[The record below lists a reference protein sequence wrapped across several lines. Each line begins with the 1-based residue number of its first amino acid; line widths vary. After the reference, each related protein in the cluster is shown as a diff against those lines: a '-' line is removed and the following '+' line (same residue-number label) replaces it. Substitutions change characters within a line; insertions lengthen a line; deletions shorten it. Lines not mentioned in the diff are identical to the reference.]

1 MDTMA
6 PQIPRREYESTHP
19 WISFKLDLNRFPY
32 TLWALLGE
40 AVSKC
45 EHVAGTPLRPDIAR
59 ELHQMFLAKGV
70 LGTTAIEGNTLSEEE
85 VLLHLEGELRL
96 PPSRE
101 YLQREIEN
109 VISACNDIGAAI
121 FEGRLEEISPE
132 LIMDYNGRVLDGL
145 ELEDDDA
152 VPGQIRKRAVGV
164 ARYKAAPPADCE
176 YLVERLCDWLTG
188 PALTVVPQDQ
198 VVTYAVIRAII
209 AHLYVAWIHPFDDG
223 NGRTARLLEFRIL
236 VASGVPTPTA
246 HLLSNHYNQTRAGY
260 YRQLDHASKSGGD
273 VVPFVSY
280 AVRGLVDGL
289 REQLR
294 LIQDQQLNEA
304 WQNYVHDA
312 FRESKSPGDQ
322 RRRHLVLDLSLQGE
336 IVPKSQLLQLSPRVA
351 TAYAGKTGKT
361 LTRDLN
367 ELVRMNLVE
376 RGPRGFRARSEIIR
390 QFLPM
395 KAPGGSL

>member
-1 MDTMA
+1 MDILM
-6 PQIPRREYESTHP
+6 PRIPSREYEASHR
-19 WISFKLDLNRFPY
+19 WISFKLNLDRFPY

-45 EHVAGTPLRPDIAR
+45 DHVAGTPLRPVTAQ

-85 VLLHLEGELRL
+85 VLLHLEGKLKL

-101 YLQREIEN
+101 YLQREIDN
-109 VISACNDIGAAI
+109 IIRACNDIGTEI
-121 FEGRLEEISPE
+121 FEGRLGEISPD
-132 LIMDYNGRVLDGL
+132 LIMDYNRRVLEGL
-145 ELEDDDA
+145 ELEDEES
-152 VPGQIRKRAVGV
+152 VPGEIRRRSVGV
-164 ARYKAAPPADCE
+164 ARYKAAPPEDCE
-176 YLVERLCDWLTG
+176 YLLERLCDWLNG
-188 PALTVVPQDQ
+188 PALTVVPHDQ
-198 VVTYAVIRAII
+198 VVMFAIIRAVIG
-209 AHLYVAWIHPFDDG
+209 HLYVAWIHPFDDG

-246 HLLSNHYNQTRAGY
+246 HLLSNHYNQTSAEY
-260 YRQLDHASKSGGD
+260 YRQLDRASRSGGD
-273 VVPFVSY
+273 VVPFVEY

-289 REQLR
+289 REQLG

-312 FRESKSPGDQ
+312 FRERTSPGDQ
-322 RRRHLVLDLSLQGE
+322 RRRHLVLDLSTHGG
-336 IVPKSQLLQLSPRVA
+336 IVPKSHLLEISPRVA
-351 TAYAGKTGKT
+351 AAYAGKTTKT

-367 ELVRMNLVE
+367 ELTRMGLVW
-376 RGPRGFRARSEIIR
+376 RSPNGYRARSEIIR